1 MILSTPLPLGGVI
14 DITFPFSQYLSGLG
28 LSSNFKVYFN
38 YPNLIS
44 ASVTDRTIKCQVGK
58 VEEGKANTIT
68 VQGVVNPLKVGGTGN
83 FRMTSRINNN
93 PDSFIL
99 DDNKMFG
106 VVGISEPAGSLI
118 DSRVIIEGDSSA
130 YDAGETGNYCFF
142 FKSSEFIESNFVI
155 RVIFPEIY
163 YLDYIY
169 SRLCES
175 VLYDG
180 YKLSGDIRC
189 NVDNNFKNIVDFIN
203 IEDSIIK
210 GRTYKLMIKNIRNPS
225 IKMITNLFTL
235 KILDKGSNNTLQ
247 VDRAVTGIN
256 ILSGRINMVSM
267 TGYYS
272 GYLNFKGFERIFKLI
287 FKPKNPFNAIR
298 ISTSFKVFRCYVTK
312 GLLDLDENSNI
323 LCNPQA
329 NIIFIT
335 NFKQYTESEFDN
347 DYIETL
353 IYVVLPTEVF
363 VSNPIEIYTYLD
375 DKFLKL
381 VDKNTGSEETR
392 IAILSKRNNYN
403 NLYSS
408 LYT

>member
-1 MILSTPLPLGGVI
+1 MVLSTPLPQGGVI

-28 LSSNFKVYFN
+28 LSSDFKVFFN

-58 VEEGKANTIT
+58 VEEGGANTIT

-83 FRMTSRINNN
+83 FRVASRISNI

-106 VVGISEPAGSLI
+106 VVGISEPAGNLI
-118 DSRVIIEGDSSA
+118 DSRVLIEGDSNV
-130 YDAGETGNYCFF
+130 YNAGEIGNYCFF

-169 SRLCES
+169 SKLCES

-180 YKLSGDIRC
+180 NKLKGEIRC
-189 NVDNNFKNIVDFIN
+189 EVDDNFKNIVDFIN
-203 IEDSIIK
+203 IDDSIIK
-210 GRTYKLMIKNIRNPS
+210 GRTYKLMIKNVRNPP
-225 IKMITNLFTL
+225 IQMITNLFTF

-247 VDRAVTGIN
+247 VDKAVTGIN
-256 ILSGRINMVSM
+256 ILSGAINMVSM

-272 GYLNFKGFERIFKLI
+272 GYLNFQGSERIFKLI

-298 ISTSFKVFRCYVTK
+298 ISTSFSIIRCYVAK
-312 GLLDLDENSNI
+312 GLLDLDENSNV

-329 NIIFIT
+329 NIIFIS

-347 DYIETL
+347 DYIEAL
-353 IYVVLPTEVF
+353 IYVVLPSEVF

-375 DKFLKL
+375 SQYLKL
-381 VDKNTGSEETR
+381 VDKNTGSEATR
-392 IAILSKRNNYN
+392 IAILSKRNKYN
-403 NLYSS
+403 
-408 LYT
+408 